1 MSKKSMLSM
10 GFENPLPLNIE
21 TITKLAPGIDPEMS
35 SFAISK
41 SDTNDD
47 LLLCGVVSFSRPKNR
62 FNEIPGQ
69 IGNLRCTR
77 PDVFTITTI
86 RPGSL
91 LITRGNSQIG
101 RFVKGDFVAATPD
114 PFDSTAMGDYIFSFI
129 EQHELY
135 KKTRQFILAHLS

>member
-1 MSKKSMLSM
+1 M

-69 IGNLRCTR
+69 IGNLRMADAFVPESCT
-77 PDVFTITTI
+77 D
-86 RPGSL
+86 
-91 LITRGNSQIG
+91 N
-101 RFVKGDFVAATPD
+101 
-114 PFDSTAMGDYIFSFI
+114 I
-129 EQHELY
+129 ENL
-135 KKTRQFILAHLS
+135 